1 MAIDHKGVP
10 VTASR
15 MVVWMAMRFR
25 PLPALMFMLVVIV
38 MIMQVG
44 VLNRNMIML
53 ECHRVP

>member
-1 MAIDHKGVP
+1 
-10 VTASR
+10 
-15 MVVWMAMRFR
+15 MAMRFR